1 MFYRSMIE
9 VLAEQWLDG
18 DISDEKLNGMYTSN
32 TITYT
37 KLDEEIFFLKDSVSN
52 EFISEIL
59 FTRGVSESETQD
71 FLKIIGRIE

>member
-9 VLAEQWLDG
+9 VLTEQWLDG
-18 DISDEKLNGMYTSN
+18 DISDEKLNEMYTSN
-32 TITYT
+32 T

-59 FTRGVSESETQD
+59 FTCGASESETQD